1 MFHPTWV
8 VHLLGN
14 LKMSCIE
21 DWKIQQ
27 IQFCSGIQ
35 DSFTHHWINIRISF
49 IMCYIN
55 KIVMRI
61 RYQIVFQFCI
71 QFSLFFSP
79 FSSGSYQQMT
89 QKEKGKTFWKY
100 FFKTDTFNIADELFE
115 NNLLTYINPYSFMLN
130 YSLLYVIEIFD
141 CLATVQSY
149 DNLNLLI
156 LDC

>member
-1 MFHPTWV
+1 
-8 VHLLGN
+8 
-14 LKMSCIE
+14 
-21 DWKIQQ
+21 
-27 IQFCSGIQ
+27 
-35 DSFTHHWINIRISF
+35 
-49 IMCYIN
+49 MCYIN

-115 NNLLTYINPYSFMLN
+115 NNLLTYINPYFFILN
-130 YSLLYVIEIFD
+130 YSLLYVIEIFH
-141 CLATVQSY
+141 CLATVESY